1 MEGVAFSIAISVFGW
16 INPYAYM
23 ESMGIKMERTL
34 QNMFVASRVLLCSYG
49 VWGAGQRWKRM
60 FLFRRMRSKKSAL
73 PRKLRK
79 MLRKA
84 WSGFMPATSRDV
96 VVLPQ
101 KRRQWIHLG
110 KPKAK
115 RGKFTVPWERHKV
128 YNKTLYLLYMWMS
141 HMFKASKN
149 VTFEPPNIWF

>member
-84 WSGFMPATSRDV
+84 WSGFMPATRRDV
-96 VVLPQ
+96 VVLPT
-101 KRRQWIHLG
+101 KKEG
-110 KPKAK
+110 S
-115 RGKFTVPWERHKV
+115 GYT
-128 YNKTLYLLYMWMS
+128 
-141 HMFKASKN
+141 
-149 VTFEPPNIWF
+149 